1 MLTIAWRS
9 TPHEIACRNS
19 LRAIHGARRTA
30 RRAGRRL
37 NDRKSGSS
45 ATLHLDQAQAALA
58 GEPLE
63 GGVVLRPDV
72 AVAHQ
77 IGLAGF
83 DAAAPRYS
91 DRARWRA

>member
-19 LRAIHGARRTA
+19 LRAIHGARRA
-30 RRAGRRL
+30 ASRAGRRL

-45 ATLHLDQAQAALA
+45 ATLDVDHAQAALVR
-58 GEPLE
+58 EPLE

-77 IGLAGF
+77 IASR
-83 DAAAPRYS
+83 AASSRSAS
-91 DRARWRA
+91 VF